1 MKRNFKPRIYFI
13 RQVKE
18 ISKDKQKKAYI
29 NVLNVKISMSKSLV
43 NYYVLSEWD
52 LTKEMLNIYFK
63 KDEKQQL
70 IKKIDFKI
78 NKRSKENWNVFQY

>member
-1 MKRNFKPRIYFI
+1 
-13 RQVKE
+13 
-18 ISKDKQKKAYI
+18 
-29 NVLNVKISMSKSLV
+29 MSKSLV

-52 LTKEMLNIYFK
+52 LTKEMLNIYFE

-78 NKRSKENWNVFQY
+78 NKRSKEKFDVFLNCIPKSGIDGWLSSVSKNKNKNLTFPTSN

>member
-1 MKRNFKPRIYFI
+1 
-13 RQVKE
+13 
-18 ISKDKQKKAYI
+18 
-29 NVLNVKISMSKSLV
+29 MSKSLV

-52 LTKEMLNIYFK
+52 LTKEMLNIYFE